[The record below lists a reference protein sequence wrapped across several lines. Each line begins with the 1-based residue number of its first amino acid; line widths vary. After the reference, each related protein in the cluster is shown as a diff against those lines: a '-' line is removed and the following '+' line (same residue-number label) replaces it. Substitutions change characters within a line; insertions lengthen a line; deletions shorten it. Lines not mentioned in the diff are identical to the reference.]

1 MATHADTSRLDARLE
16 GHLAF
21 VMLNASVCEPRELD
35 ERHGYYDPESQSWVG
50 QIRKGAG
57 TYSSR
62 SNGSGGGY
70 SYQSDD

>member
-1 MATHADTSRLDARLE
+1 MAELTPTSRQAARFD

-21 VMLNASVCEPRELD
+21 VMLNATVCEPRELD
-35 ERHGYYDPESQSWVG
+35 RQEGYYDPDSQSWVG